1 MDRSCRTESGSS
13 TARRGARV
21 SRVEAAV
28 PRAERL
34 RPEDQVQRAVS
45 FGQNDRSRTATSGC
59 GLSRFERRSESL
71 RDFDVLRHGIASDAK
86 VDGVSRFV
94 AERAKSLE
102 DRRFVLGYDT
112 SFEKRR
118 CYSTCRRT
126 RLSAELHSLSNR
138 QVECRLLDGNPRLQ

>member
-1 MDRSCRTESGSS
+1 MSNGGRAEGSPS
-13 TARRGARV
+13 AR
-21 SRVEAAV
+21 EAAT
-28 PRAERL
+28 
-34 RPEDQVQRAVS
+34 S
-45 FGQNDRSRTATSGC
+45 GQNDRSRTATSGC
-59 GLSRFERRSESL
+59 GLSRFERRGESL

-94 AERAKSLE
+94 AERAQSLE

-126 RLSAELHSLSNR
+126 RLSAELHSLSN
-138 QVECRLLDGNPRLQ
+138 